1 MTTTQ
6 AGKTSAITKH
16 QKGATYFL
24 FNNYYNYLFS
34 SSVCASNSTIDSTL
48 KKNAFNKTRTWYYKT
63 KQLLEKD
70 LN

>member
-16 QKGATYFL
+16 QKGATYFF

-48 KKNAFNKTRTWYYKT
+48 KKKMPLIKPELDIVKPSNC
-63 KQLLEKD
+63 
-70 LN
+70 